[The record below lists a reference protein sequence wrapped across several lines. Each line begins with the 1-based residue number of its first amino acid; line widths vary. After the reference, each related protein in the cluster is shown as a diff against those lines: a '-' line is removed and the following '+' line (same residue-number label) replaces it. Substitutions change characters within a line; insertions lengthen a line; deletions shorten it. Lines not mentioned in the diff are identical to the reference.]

1 MIDQNQIPREFT
13 ISLIDKF
20 IRLLNRVVLIKIIL
34 VTTWTENL
42 IRILNK
48 TLLTMIIA
56 QHFVIIISI
65 GVNFVFILLDGIFND
80 GCSPRFNVVGSRLQ
94 IIGGTL
100 LKCTR
105 ESSCSMSTRSTCLV
119 FPVLEYC
126 PWMIMDTARC
136 ENSRIFLTRN
146 FTWNRI
152 GTYGKW

>member
-1 MIDQNQIPREFT
+1 
-13 ISLIDKF
+13 
-20 IRLLNRVVLIKIIL
+20 
-34 VTTWTENL
+34 
-42 IRILNK
+42 
-48 TLLTMIIA
+48 MIIA

-105 ESSCSMSTRSTCLV
+105 GSSCSMSTRSTCLV

-126 PWMIMDTARC
+126 PWMIMDTPRC
-136 ENSRIFLTRN
+136 ENPRIFLTLGFYVKSIFVDGKLQKWLFRQLCRLWTLSLANLCHFSGTRILREIN
-146 FTWNRI
+146 FQSRKLSFWQF
-152 GTYGKW
+152 

>member
-1 MIDQNQIPREFT
+1 
-13 ISLIDKF
+13 
-20 IRLLNRVVLIKIIL
+20 
-34 VTTWTENL
+34 
-42 IRILNK
+42 
-48 TLLTMIIA
+48 MIIA

-105 ESSCSMSTRSTCLV
+105 GSSCSLSTRSTCLV

-126 PWMIMDTARC
+126 PWMIMDTSRC
-136 ENSRIFLTRN
+136 ENPRNFLTLGFYVKSISEIFKHQTQKKAN
-146 FTWNRI
+146 FLKNFVEI
-152 GTYGKW
+152 LILMKFAIFQS

>member
-1 MIDQNQIPREFT
+1 
-13 ISLIDKF
+13 
-20 IRLLNRVVLIKIIL
+20 
-34 VTTWTENL
+34 
-42 IRILNK
+42 
-48 TLLTMIIA
+48 MIIVA

-126 PWMIMDTARC
+126 PWMIMDTPRC
-136 ENSRIFLTRN
+136 ENPRFFLTFGFYVKSIFGNGNASKTVILVIRYVFLAN
-146 FTWNRI
+146 SEALNSYFNAI
-152 GTYGKW
+152 VQFLIAEIYSNQNS